1 MVINTKYIIIFL
13 ILMIALTVS
22 IYYINQHYELYTRRK
37 TIGDNR
43 PVGNDV
49 SDYLEAKYKNI
60 VIYDDIGEFWCPAYH
75 KTKDMKYYAKAWKDL
90 IPEIK
95 TILKSN
101 YIEPN
106 PKFNDSAI
114 FHFRCSDS
122 PFDGD
127 KSYALLPK
135 EYYYFVADIINKNDK
150 VKKIQV
156 ITNRTHH
163 KYPLADK
170 KCPEYM
176 NVILDWLEEKLDK
189 SKEVVRKPLFL
200 NVKNSYRAFLGSEI
214 LFQTPSSFS
223 FIPGMTK
230 GKKFISP
237 TMLGDREIEEKYK
250 ELPSLVHWTM
260 WDKFDCIPHS
270 VNYKTYDYK
279 NNICF

>member
-1 MVINTKYIIIFL
+1 MKIIYLSVLLFLLIIFSVVSHKYIYKLYIRRII
-13 ILMIALTVS
+13 
-22 IYYINQHYELYTRRK
+22 IN
-37 TIGDNR
+37 DNK
-43 PVGNDV
+43 PVGNYL
-49 SDYLEAKYKNI
+49 SDYLEGKYKNI
-60 VIYDDIGEFWCPAYH
+60 TMYEDIGEFWCPAYK
-75 KTKDMKYYAKAWKDL
+75 KTKDMHYYAKAWKEL
-90 IPEIK
+90 VPEIK
-95 TILKSN
+95 KILKNN
-101 YIEPN
+101 YITEDN
-106 PKFNDSAI
+106 NFKDTAV

-150 VKKIQV
+150 VKNIKV

-176 NVILDWLEEKLDK
+176 NVILDWLEEKLNK
-189 SKEVVRKPLFL
+189 SKTIIRKPLFL
-200 NVKNSYRAFLGSEI
+200 NVRESYSAFLGSEI

-223 FIPGMTK
+223 FIPGMIK
-230 GKKFISP
+230 GKKFITSP
-237 TMLGDREIEEKYK
+237 MFGDRKIEEKYK

-260 WDKFDCIPHS
+260 WDNFECIPHN

-279 NNICF
+279 NNICN